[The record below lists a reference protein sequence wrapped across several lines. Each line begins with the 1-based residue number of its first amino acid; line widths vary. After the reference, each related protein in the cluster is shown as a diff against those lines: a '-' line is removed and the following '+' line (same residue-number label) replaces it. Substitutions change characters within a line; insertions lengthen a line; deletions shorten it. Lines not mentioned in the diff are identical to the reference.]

1 MTGDAMEGVF
11 KAIEQNPTAAL
22 LGIGMTLTW
31 LRVMRELRAAG
42 LTWEDAVCVCVPTNF
57 ADAGFIQ
64 GFDFVHDELAPEV
77 VARWNQRDVVER
89 SVRDGATAFRA
100 LIEDENAE
108 DEDERLLGVAMYAT
122 MLQTIPEGGRA
133 VREQGQD
140 ALGYTLAILAAVEV
154 EPDEQGFP
162 VSFRGHGEAHGDTAM
177 SLAIPRLYL
186 ESKAAKSGKEGTCT
200 SR

>member
-1 MTGDAMEGVF
+1 MIDDALESF
-11 KAIEQNPTAAL
+11 SAAL
-22 LGIGMTLTW
+22 TANPVASLYGVGMTMTW
-31 LRVMRELRAAG
+31 LRIVRELRDAG
-42 LTWEDAVCVCVPTNF
+42 LSWEDAVCICIPSSIATV
-57 ADAGFIQ
+57 GFVQ

-100 LIEDENAE
+100 LLEDEKAE

-162 VSFRGHGEAHGDTAM
+162 VRFRGHGEAHGDTAM

-186 ESKAAKSGKEGTCT
+186 ESKAAKSGEEGTCT